1 MSLYNPYSLSGKVIL
16 ITGASSGIGKETA
29 IECSKMGASLIITG
43 RDEERLNSTYLQLVG
58 EGHKVIV
65 ADLASEDSLSALIA
79 RITKVDGVVLCAGK
93 GMSAPVQYSTPD
105 KFKDVFS
112 INFFS
117 PVELIRRLYK
127 NKVLQKRASVVFVS
141 SIGGVK
147 KITYG
152 NMIYGTSKAAF
163 SSMMKYSAKEFAV
176 RGIRVNSVNPGMVC
190 TKMIDAGT
198 FTEEQRE
205 ADIQKYPLKRYGR
218 PEDIA
223 YSVIFLLS
231 DASSWITGLELII
244 DGGVTI

>member
-1 MSLYNPYSLSGKVIL
+1 M
-16 ITGASSGIGKETA
+16 
-29 IECSKMGASLIITG
+29 
-43 RDEERLNSTYLQLVG
+43 
-58 EGHKVIV
+58 
-65 ADLASEDSLSALIA
+65 SALIA
-79 RITKVDGVVLCAGK
+79 RINKLTECALCGRRDV
-93 GMSAPVQYSTPD
+93 GPVQYSTPD
-105 KFKDVFS
+105 KFKDVLD
-112 INFFS
+112 NFFS

-231 DASSWITGLELII
+231 DASSWITGLE
-244 DGGVTI
+244 